1 VLIYFRFS
9 ISIAKALYYVDERTS
24 DDDDDF
30 YYVLNFNPLERLR
43 LDSKITIIIKT
54 YETQK
59 KNQFDIE
66 YEKSACLF
74 FKATKIMKFSLSFSF
89 TYFDFEIKNKI

>member
-1 VLIYFRFS
+1 MLIYFRFS

-24 DDDDDF
+24 DDDDDDF

-59 KNQFDIE
+59 
-66 YEKSACLF
+66 EKS
-74 FKATKIMKFSLSFSF
+74 I
-89 TYFDFEIKNKI
+89 